1 MAWTEAQL
9 SALESAIAT
18 GTTRVTH
25 DGKTV
30 EYRSIA
36 EMIQIRNMMRA
47 DMGQASTAP
56 RATLVRFDRGY

>member
-1 MAWTEAQL
+1 MAWTETQL
-9 SALESAIAT
+9 SALESAIAS

-47 DMGQASTAP
+47 DLGQTSTAP
-56 RATLVRFDRGY
+56 RSTLVRFDRGF